1 MKCVHTDKP
10 THAGAVSSNSEPLN
24 CYRVFLLRLCCGIG
38 LYENLYCEKH
48 HLFSQMGYVV

>member
-10 THAGAVSSNSEPLN
+10 THAGEVSSNSEPLN